1 MTSWFQI
8 VLQLAGSL
16 AIFMYGMTLLSDGLQ
31 RAAGERLQR
40 ILQFITANRVV
51 AVLTGCLITII
62 IQSSSATTVM
72 TVALANSGLLSLK
85 QSIGV
90 IIGANIGTTIT
101 AWIIAAVGIAKFNVL
116 AAAIP
121 LVGIGYLLTLME
133 KRSEKLKDVG
143 IALLGLGFL
152 FLGLEYIA
160 TAVPKPSPELLAFL
174 GRFSPETQ
182 PLSLIL
188 CVAAGAVLTMIIHS
202 SSAATAMII
211 PLAVKG
217 ILSFEIAAALT
228 IGANIGTTIDAF
240 LASLK
245 GEATAKR
252 AAWAHIL
259 FNVIGAVWA
268 VIVFRPFLG
277 LVRLVS
283 GYGNGAGAIGIAIA
297 SLHTL
302 FNGINTLL
310 FLPFINQY
318 EALLKKLVREREGGE
333 HRMVYIA
340 PSLHP
345 APELSLLQAR
355 AEIRAMAGRC
365 RGMFDASLD
374 LVLSNE
380 KKDMRGRLEWFQRE
394 EQYLDDMREALVGF
408 LLKVQ
413 TADMPESLRARVLG
427 KMQIVAELE
436 SASDECFSIAELMVK
451 KSRRDLKF
459 DEEAALSLK
468 PYGEAVKQFFDFIT
482 SNLDRGLDATEFGKA
497 GEIENQIDSFK
508 KELKKMARKR
518 LNAGADAR
526 TELLYIDLVRHFE
539 KIGDCLYAVAGEL
552 ERI

>member
-90 IIGANIGTTIT
+90 
-101 AWIIAAVGIAKFNVL
+101 
-116 AAAIP
+116 
-121 LVGIGYLLTLME
+121 
-133 KRSEKLKDVG
+133 
-143 IALLGLGFL
+143 
-152 FLGLEYIA
+152 
-160 TAVPKPSPELLAFL
+160 
-174 GRFSPETQ
+174 
-182 PLSLIL
+182 
-188 CVAAGAVLTMIIHS
+188 
-202 SSAATAMII
+202 
-211 PLAVKG
+211 
-217 ILSFEIAAALT
+217 T

-318 EALLKKLVREREGGE
+318 EALLKKLVRER
-333 HRMVYIA
+333 
-340 PSLHP
+340 
-345 APELSLLQAR
+345 
-355 AEIRAMAGRC
+355 
-365 RGMFDASLD
+365 
-374 LVLSNE
+374 
-380 KKDMRGRLEWFQRE
+380 
-394 EQYLDDMREALVGF
+394 
-408 LLKVQ
+408 
-413 TADMPESLRARVLG
+413 
-427 KMQIVAELE
+427 
-436 SASDECFSIAELMVK
+436 
-451 KSRRDLKF
+451 
-459 DEEAALSLK
+459 
-468 PYGEAVKQFFDFIT
+468 
-482 SNLDRGLDATEFGKA
+482 
-497 GEIENQIDSFK
+497 
-508 KELKKMARKR
+508 
-518 LNAGADAR
+518 
-526 TELLYIDLVRHFE
+526 
-539 KIGDCLYAVAGEL
+539 
-552 ERI
+552 